1 MKLYVVRHGQSA
13 NNVAACYTGI
23 SDVPL
28 TEKGIEDAKSIRPLL
43 STVTF
48 DKVYTSDL
56 SRAMVTAVTALPGCK
71 YETTPLLR
79 ETDVGSISG
88 VSYNEVTPEMREL
101 IHEQGFAPFGGE
113 SRQAVFDRVKKF
125 LDLVLAGGGEN
136 VIAFSHAGILKRI
149 LDVVLT
155 VEIPRSLI
163 WCGNCTVAIFEY
175 KYDRWNLHSWINGR

>member
-13 NNVAACYTGI
+13 TNAVACYTGQKE
-23 SDVPL
+23 VPL

-43 STVTF
+43 SSVSF

-56 SRAMVTAVTALPGCK
+56 SRAVLTAETALPDCK
-71 YETTPLLR
+71 YEKTPLLR
-79 ETDVGSISG
+79 EVDVGSLCG
-88 VSYNEVTPEMREL
+88 APYTDVTPEMRRLMDKE
-101 IHEQGFAPFGGE
+101 GFAPFGGE
-113 SRQAVFDRVKKF
+113 SKTAFEERIKAF
-125 LDLVLAGGGEN
+125 LDLALAQGGEN
-136 VIAFSHAGILKRI
+136 VIAFSHAGVLKRM
-149 LDVVLT
+149 LDTIIT